1 MADEPS
7 FHRLLAT
14 QLETLELSPDQPPSE
29 EQWRDFLTEID
40 DAYERRTEGAV
51 ILDKNFDN
59 LIAHAVD
66 AFILHDTKGNVVE
79 ANKAACE
86 MLGYTREEM
95 LAMRVADFEMELDPG
110 AIWDDMTVD
119 EVFTVDG
126 THRRKD
132 GTTYPVETR
141 VGAFIVDGQKIVL
154 ALCRDITE
162 RKAAEEKLKRLNER
176 LQSARD
182 EAIRANH
189 AKSTFLANMSHELR
203 TPLNAV
209 IGYSEFMIEEMQDEG
224 EELYV
229 PDLERILTAGRH
241 LLSLINDILDL
252 SKIEAGKVELDVSS
266 FELSELL
273 DDIDATVRPL
283 AQKNNNELT
292 LELGDE
298 LSGTQDGHAAE
309 MRSDITKIRQ
319 ILFNLISNA
328 CKFTNDGE
336 VTVRATAQSGGEAVR
351 FSVSD
356 SGVGMTEDELE
367 RVFKA
372 FQQADASTTRKFGG
386 TGLGLAITRHYCRML
401 GGSIDVESTP
411 GEGTTFTVILPLDAS
426 LHAEQPHEQ
435 SSVEVEPLEA
445 DGGGRLRETV
455 LVIEDDESARDL
467 LRRTLRAEGYRVV
480 TATNGSQG
488 LHLARELEP
497 LAITLDLLMPEMDG
511 WQVLSRL
518 KRDEQLADIPVILVS
533 MLDERKR
540 GFALGADHYL
550 VKPLERERLVDML
563 AGYRTNGVTDG
574 LCLIVEDD
582 GPTRELME
590 RIISKEGWRVQQAEN
605 GRLGLDAARAE
616 APDLVILD
624 LMMPEVDG
632 FEFLAEFR
640 QETQFEDIPVVVVT
654 AKELTDAEVD
664 NLAQATTQIIL
675 KAGRSA
681 GELLA
686 EVRRSLRKLA

>member
-241 LLSLINDILDL
+241 LLTLINDILDL

-675 KAGRSA
+675 KAGRGA

>member
-1 MADEPS
+1 MADESS

-14 QLETLELSPDQPPSE
+14 QLETLGLGPDQPPSE

-86 MLGYTREEM
+86 MLGYTREEL

-126 THRRKD
+126 THRRKN

-141 VGAFIVDGQKIVL
+141 VGAFMVDGQKIVL

-162 RKAAEEKLKRLNER
+162 RKEAEEKLKRLNER

-252 SKIEAGKVELDVSS
+252 SKIEAGKVELDVAS

-298 LSGTQDGHAAE
+298 LCGTQDGHAAE

-336 VTVRATAQSGGEAVR
+336 VTVRATAQAGGEAVR
-351 FSVSD
+351 FTVSD

-411 GEGTTFTVILPLDAS
+411 GEGTTFTVVLPLDAS
-426 LHAEQPHEQ
+426 VHAEQSHEQ

-445 DGGGRLRETV
+445 DGGSRIRDTV

-518 KRDEQLADIPVILVS
+518 KRDDQLADIPVILVS

-563 AGYRTNGVTDG
+563 SGYRTSGVTDG

-616 APDLVILD
+616 TPDLVILD

-654 AKELTDAEVD
+654 AKELTDGEVD
-664 NLAQATTQIIL
+664 NLAQATTRIIR
-675 KAGRSA
+675 KAGRGA